1 MAKPVNT
8 EAICLQTRNWRE
20 SSKIVTILCQELG
33 LVNAIARGARRPK
46 HGFGAALDLFVH
58 SQVVLYL
65 RENWD
70 LAVVGSAELLNA
82 HSGIVNDYQRF
93 VAAATLVSFIK
104 QIVLR
109 NHSEPKVFQL
119 LKSSLEVLSTNPVQ
133 GDFSALIGS
142 FIIKTTT
149 FLGFRPMLERCVF
162 CYSSLQVLEGDG
174 QSLLGFD
181 LIKGGVVCPDCRSR
195 VKERIGVADLILL
208 KRLLLT
214 PVAQLVEEKISPR
227 MLKLLN
233 NYAAFHLRAVKGGAF
248 VSNK

>member
-1 MAKPVNT
+1 MGRPVQS
-8 EAICLQTRNWRE
+8 EAICLHTRNWRE
-20 SSKIVTILCQELG
+20 SSKIVTLFCQDLG
-33 LVNAIARGARRPK
+33 IINALARGALRPK
-46 HGFGAALDLFVH
+46 SGLGAALDLFAH

-65 RENWD
+65 REGRD
-70 LAVVGSAELLNA
+70 LALVGSADLLNA

-93 VAAATLVSFIK
+93 LVATTIVSFVREIF
-104 QIVLR
+104 LH
-109 NHSEPKVFQL
+109 NHAEPKVFRL
-119 LKSSLEVLSTNPVQ
+119 LKSSLEVLSTGSAQ

-142 FIIKTTT
+142 FIIKTTA

-162 CYSSLQVLEGDG
+162 CYSSLQLLEGDG

-214 PVAQLVEEKISPR
+214 PVAQLVDEKVSPM